1 MDNQILIL
9 AVTAIVFYTA
19 TIIYLRFGGK
29 ASELKIAVDSL
40 GDLII
45 DLQNLVAALK
55 PSVVE
60 TVAEPEEP
68 KTLRTETLSN
78 QDFIKLILPAAV
90 ANYKTGILTSLTL
103 AQAILES
110 DWGNSAPGN
119 NLFGIKWAENCG
131 FDKQLLWTYE
141 FIDGVETKVQDYFRK
156 YDSLQDAIDDHG
168 VFLRTNSRYSNILF
182 DNNFVSVCNNI
193 QADGYASDP
202 NYASSLINLIS
213 VNGLNK
219 WDDPKYAKVFTSVA
233 DATLFIAS
241 ENVSNSPDYWLK
253 ATGIINNLNF
263 LLLAIANT
271 LANVVVVRSNKVV
284 VNSSDAIVYLA
295 SLGMLN
301 DADYWIIAVK
311 TTRNLDIL
319 LINTANTLSG
329 RCI

>member
-1 MDNQILIL
+1 MDIQTLVLAITVVILYAFTIL
-9 AVTAIVFYTA
+9 
-19 TIIYLRFGGK
+19 YLRFGGK
-29 ASELKIAVDSL
+29 AAELKIILASIGDILVDL
-40 GDLII
+40 K
-45 DLQNLVAALK
+45 NLVSVLK
-55 PSVVE
+55 PTIVE
-60 TVAEPEEP
+60 NADEPEEV
-68 KTLRTETLSN
+68 KMLKVNNLS
-78 QDFIKLILPAAV
+78 QSDFIKLILPAAI
-90 ANYKTGILTSLTL
+90 ANYKKGILTSLTL

-119 NLFGIKWAENCG
+119 NLFGIKWTENCG